1 MNLKVKLILFV
12 LFSFLI
18 SCTSKEEKTIQEFIN
33 HAKNLNI
40 DEIKKL
46 STENTNFYIKMAIE
60 PIISL
65 GNAASKQQLKKIV
78 STLECSGEDGKRK
91 CSYIDDNGNK
101 QFFELEFIAGYDEL
115 GKKKL
120 FIDIDKKYFFGE

>member
-1 MNLKVKLILFV
+1 
-12 LFSFLI
+12 
-18 SCTSKEEKTIQEFIN
+18 
-33 HAKNLNI
+33 
-40 DEIKKL
+40 
-46 STENTNFYIKMAIE
+46 MAIE